1 MQLKCNDFMQL
12 VRRTSPAT
20 ALRIISERR
29 SEKMR
34 WIARFCRVC
43 LCAGA
48 VVCFSA
54 ITFSQLAAQ
63 TTTAS
68 DVHGAAADS
77 PEKDYAAELP
87 RIPSQSPEEELGSF
101 EALPGF
107 VVELVAAEPLVTDP
121 VAFAFDARGRLFVV
135 EMNDYSEQETESLGS
150 IALLTDLDG
159 DGKMDERSTFVSGLS
174 WPTAIWPWR
183 DGVIVAEPPRLTWFR
198 DTNSDG
204 KSDISE
210 VWLEGFQRSN
220 VQGLVNSL
228 RWGVDGLL
236 HGATS
241 SSGADIVHHSS
252 QNKLQLRGRDF
263 AIDPLT
269 KTLEPES
276 GGGQHGMNFNRW
288 GDKFVTSNSDHLQQI
303 IDLDRWLYDH
313 PAKVAIPSLRR
324 SIAEDGPQAEVFRS
338 SPIEPWRIVR
348 TRLRKS
354 GVAPGIVEGGG
365 RAAGYFTG
373 ATATLIMDHEAGFG
387 SANFDTAI
395 VCDVGSNLVHRK
407 QLRSNG
413 LFWTASRIDDQTE
426 LLRSSDIWFRPV
438 QLGDGPDGAVY
449 IADMYREV
457 IEHPKSLPPMIKK
470 HLDLTSGRD
479 KGRIWRLKPKDLAQ
493 RLPVPS
499 KSIAECT
506 IRELVERLSSAIAWQ
521 RRAASQAL
529 VERNAQDVAPE
540 LKRLAITSNSESSS
554 AAQILALHCL
564 HRLGQLDRDTLVIS
578 LRTADPYLQRH
589 AIALTRQTGLADS
602 MFDLLQSLSQSRDVS
617 VQLQLAL
624 AADDLP
630 HQQRLE
636 LLQGL
641 MHSHDLL
648 VRAVIVTAAGV
659 EAPQLIAGRRM
670 EPPELQAWLELM
682 LPAWTKTTGDQTKQ
696 ISQALTAGLSDDA
709 TRPSWI
715 AGLRSLSTASDA
727 RRLLALADSTTV
739 EDTLA
744 FIADSIGRIKNLDS
758 SQAVAWLGL
767 LDEKLQL
774 QLADDLLMPA
784 QSETIQLAAI
794 DSLLWANPNIASQLL
809 IDRFQSFTPTL
820 QQSAL
825 NGLLRYQ
832 STLPT
837 LAGAITAKK
846 IQSSQVPLDIRVRLL
861 STSDKTLAKQFAG
874 VLQSVAA
881 DRQRIID
888 QYSTVLVGG
897 DAQAGREVFKRV
909 CAQCHRLDDM
919 GNDVGPPLKQLA
931 DKSPQQLLETI
942 LDPNREVD
950 PKYASY
956 SVLLEDGRVFAG
968 IIVEESSSQIVLA
981 EAGGKK
987 HTLARSE
994 IEQLRSAGISLMPT
1008 GLEQQIT
1015 PEQMSQ
1021 LIGFLKNAD
1030 HGRK

>member
-1 MQLKCNDFMQL
+1 
-12 VRRTSPAT
+12 
-20 ALRIISERR
+20 
-29 SEKMR
+29 MR
-34 WIARFCRVC
+34 WIARFYRVC
-43 LCAGA
+43 LCVVAM
-48 VVCFSA
+48 VCFDA
-54 ITFSQLAAQ
+54 ITCAQLAAQ
-63 TTTAS
+63 TSAVTGDES
-68 DVHGAAADS
+68 DAATDS

-101 EALPGF
+101 EVLPGF
-107 VVELVAAEPLVTDP
+107 TVELVAAEPLVTDP
-121 VAFAFDARGRLFVV
+121 VAFAFDGRGRLFVV

-150 IALLTDLDG
+150 IALLTDRDS

-204 KSDISE
+204 KSDTFE
-210 VWLEGFQRSN
+210 VWFEGFQRSN

-228 RWGVDGLL
+228 RWGVDGFL

-241 SSGADIVHHSS
+241 SSGADIVARDTA
-252 QNKLQLRGRDF
+252 QTKLQLRGRDF

-269 KTLEPES
+269 ETLEPES

-288 GDKFVTSNSDHLQQI
+288 GDKFVTSNSDHLQQVS
-303 IDLDRWLYDH
+303 DLDRWLSDH
-313 PAKVAIPSLRR
+313 PANVAIPSLRR
-324 SIAEDGPQAEVFRS
+324 SIAEDGPQAEVFRA

-413 LFWTASRIDDQTE
+413 LFWTASRIDDQAE

-506 IRELVERLSSAIAWQ
+506 NRELVERLSSVIAWQ

-540 LKRLAITSNSESSS
+540 LKSLVAKSDAESSV

-564 HRLGQLDRDTLVIS
+564 HRLGQLDRARLAIAMKS
-578 LRTADPYLQRH
+578 ADPYLQRH
-589 AIALTRQTGLADS
+589 AIALARQTGLADS
-602 MFDLLQSLSQSRDVS
+602 MFDVLQSLSQSTDAS

-624 AADDLP
+624 TAADLP

-641 MHSHDLL
+641 MHSRESL
-648 VRAVIVTAAGV
+648 VRAVIVTAAGI
-659 EAPQLIAGRRM
+659 EAPQLIAGRRL

-682 LPAWTKTTGDQTKQ
+682 LPAWTKTTGDQAKQ
-696 ISQALTAGLSDDA
+696 ISQALIAGLSDDA
-709 TRPSWI
+709 MRPSWI
-715 AGLRSLSTASDA
+715 VGLRSLPTASDA
-727 RRLLALADSTTV
+727 RRLLALADSATAKN
-739 EDTLA
+739 TLA
-744 FIADSIGRIKNLDS
+744 FIADSIAEVQGLDS
-758 SQAVAWLGL
+758 SDSVAWLGL

-774 QLADDLLMPA
+774 QFADDLLMPA

-794 DSLLWANPNIASQLL
+794 DSLLWANPNVASQLL

-820 QQSAL
+820 QQASL

-832 STLPT
+832 SALPT
-837 LAGAITAKK
+837 LATAIAEKK
-846 IQSSQVPLDIRVRLL
+846 IRTAQVPPDIRVRLL
-861 STSDKTLAKQFAG
+861 STSDKTLAKRFAG

-881 DRQRIID
+881 DRQAIID
-888 QYSTVLVGG
+888 QYSTALVAR

-909 CAQCHRLDDM
+909 CAQCHRLDEM

-950 PKYASY
+950 PKYAGY
-956 SVLLEDGRVFAG
+956 SVLLQDGRVFAG
-968 IIVEESSSQIVLA
+968 IIAEESSSQIVLA

-1030 HGRK
+1030 HDRN